1 MASNGASGSDAER
14 GSWSNPGVAVLHA
27 LAASAVTASRPVAL
41 FLFAP
46 QGATTHASVFLG
58 VSRQSGLCAAP
69 LALSTQ
75 GAPLAVRCAALGVA
89 ESHRLAGT
97 AAARTFSSGA
107 ARPAVASPAA
117 AHPGSSTEA
126 ASPSS
131 LTAPIAEGGVPSSQD
146 LVVAGLRTTVRLHLE
161 EPSVGSRHMHPCLRP
176 ECGCMGVFY
185 TCFGG
190 GSAEL
195 CVTVGLE
202 EAAGPAAGVSAST
215 LLPSTSSSSPLAS
228 SLPPACPPRSAGAG
242 TGGAALCSASETL
255 PRRAARQAF
264 ALAPPSLGLFH
275 NACGQDGVVSSH
287 KPIKPLRSAFDA
299 EAGVWRVWI
308 RPKATTGS
316 HLAQVRVQWGA
327 NVVMSGGFEVRTKPH
342 KWVLL
347 QRVPSH
353 WDVAAVEAFV
363 ARCDPHSTAPI
374 ITLVRPSAPPAGAPA
389 DAGMPHA
396 FVQLRDRS
404 AAHDMMKGF
413 RSLCASPASSSSSS
427 CAASPGAAS
436 GKVCDGVVA
445 SFLAGL
451 SRAVAED
458 PSLASLP
465 VPVPSLACP
474 AFVQVPADDTAST
487 ASVRSVSG
495 GALSPPERASKRG
508 RDSDVSD
515 EYELPEQSPEE
526 KHASCTA
533 SSGSPRS
540 ASPGPA
546 SKRARPV
553 SPLGL
558 SLASQREWEC
568 ASVGSSTSFSSGLA
582 STNGTGRCTSA
593 TEDAMSFQSLP
604 APVLPLRAP
613 RWRVGGAHLAAPSL
627 IQRSVSL
634 ASCGVDCEEGVL
646 ERPPTDECL
655 SVECDDSID
664 QFGAGFDDSSL
675 LGLLA

>member
-1 MASNGASGSDAER
+1 MASNGASCPDAER
-14 GSWSNPGVAVLHA
+14 ASWSSPGVAVLHA

-41 FLFAP
+41 FVFAP

-58 VSRQSGLCAAP
+58 VSRQRGLCAAP

-97 AAARTFSSGA
+97 AAARTFLSGA
-107 ARPAVASPAA
+107 ARPSVTSPTA
-117 AHPGSSTEA
+117 AHTGSSTEA

-131 LTAPIAEGGVPSSQD
+131 LTAPLAERGAPSSQD
-146 LVVAGLRTTVRLHLE
+146 LTHAGLRTTVRLHLE

-215 LLPSTSSSSPLAS
+215 LPASSSSSSSPLAS
-228 SLPPACPPRSAGAG
+228 SLPPACPPHAAGAG
-242 TGGAALCSASETL
+242 IGGAALCTASESL

-275 NACGQDGVVSSH
+275 NACGQDGVASAH
-287 KPIKPLRSAFDA
+287 KPIKPLRSAFDPT
-299 EAGVWRVWI
+299 AGVWRIWI

-347 QRVPSH
+347 QRVPAH

-363 ARCDPHSTAPI
+363 ARCDPHSTSSVV
-374 ITLVRPSAPPAGAPA
+374 TLVRPAAPPAGAPA

-413 RSLCASPASSSSSS
+413 RALSASPSSSGD
-427 CAASPGAAS
+427 CE
-436 GKVCDGVVA
+436 GVVA

-487 ASVRSVSG
+487 VSVRSVSDG
-495 GALSPPERASKRG
+495 TLSHAGRASKRG
-508 RDSDVSD
+508 RDSDD
-515 EYELPEQSPEE
+515 EAEASAEDEELAGSSSSCGSPE
-526 KHASCTA
+526 
-533 SSGSPRS
+533 SSS
-540 ASPGPA
+540 ACPV
-546 SKRARPV
+546 SKRARPA

-558 SLASQREWEC
+558 S
-568 ASVGSSTSFSSGLA
+568 STSQPEEWDSVSVSSSASARA
-582 STNGTGRCTSA
+582 STQGTGRCESVA
-593 TEDAMSFQSLP
+593 EDVMSCESLP
-604 APVLPLRAP
+604 VPLLPLRAP
-613 RWRVGGAHLAAPSL
+613 RWTISGGHLAAPSL
-627 IQRSVSL
+627 LQRMVSL
-634 ASCGVDCEEGVL
+634 ASCDDDGEEEEDANGVL
-646 ERPPTDECL
+646 ERPPTDDCLFSECGDRTDEL
-655 SVECDDSID
+655 CGGVDD
-664 QFGAGFDDSSL
+664 GSL